1 MRIFA
6 IEFSSRKMKGLIPY
20 TLNLGGKLI
29 DLGEPQVMGIL
40 NVTPDSFYAASRTFD
55 EVAIARRA
63 RQIVGEGGSIID
75 IGAYSTRPGSAD
87 VSAQEEAQRLA
98 RALKVVRAECP
109 EVPVSIDT
117 FRADVAKMC
126 VEEYGAEII
135 NDVSGGEADKAMFAT
150 VAKLGVPYILMH
162 IGGTIDDMHSDAP
175 LTSHTAEGRGGTGA
189 YMQGVVG
196 FLAER
201 VDRLR
206 ALGAKDIIIDP
217 GYGFGKSMAENYYLL
232 NHLDYLKVLGLP
244 LLAGLSRK
252 SMIWKLLA
260 TDADGA
266 LGGTTVANTI
276 ALLKGAAI
284 LRVHDVKAAA
294 QTVKIVE
301 TTLLDQD

>member
-1 MRIFA
+1 
-6 IEFSSRKMKGLIPY
+6 MKGLIPY
-20 TLNLGGKLI
+20 TLNLGGGLI

-55 EVAIARRA
+55 EGAIARRA
-63 RQIVGEGGSIID
+63 RQIVGEGGTIID
-75 IGAYSTRPGSAD
+75 IGAYSTRPGSDD
-87 VSAQEEAQRLA
+87 VSPREEAQRLS
-98 RALKVVRAECP
+98 RALRVVRAECP
-109 EVPVSIDT
+109 GVPVSIDT

-162 IGGTIDDMHSDAP
+162 IGGTIDDMHADAP
-175 LTSHTAEGRGGTGA
+175 LTSHTATAAADSAA

-201 VDRLR
+201 IDRLR
-206 ALGAKDIIIDP
+206 SLGAKDIIIDP

-232 NHLDYLKVLGLP
+232 NHLDYLKILGLP

-294 QTVKIVE
+294 QAVKIVE